1 MRETFSEHSRVQ
13 GILDF
18 EAALARAEARV
29 GMIPAGAADVIKGHC
44 VAEHFDFRELA
55 AAASSAG
62 NIAIPIV
69 SALRRRIAKDDAKA
83 ADFLHWGATSQDA
96 IDTGLVLQIR
106 RGAALLDADAG
117 RLADV
122 LAKLAERHAA
132 TPILGRTW
140 LQAAVPITFG
150 LTAAGWLGAVERSQ
164 EQLAQAARAAS
175 VIQLGGA
182 AGSMAALG
190 DRGPDVARALAKEL
204 ALDLPSL
211 PWHAHRDRIVN
222 LGAAL
227 GALIGTLG
235 KMARDIS
242 LLMQSEIAEVSEPS
256 APGRGTSSSMPQK
269 SNPVACA
276 AALAAATRAPGLVA
290 TLFAG
295 MPQEHQR
302 GLGGWQAEWDTLP
315 ELFLLA
321 ADALR
326 QMLGAAEGLVVDTA
340 RMRANID
347 ATKGVVMAESVAMA
361 LTPAIGRE
369 RANALVEAASR
380 RALDQRIHL
389 RAALA
394 GDGEVS
400 RHLTPQM
407 LDQLFSLETHIKA
420 AEGLV
425 TRTLAVAKVRL
436 PSAALGP
443 GKPDTT
449 GGPVRV

>member
-1 MRETFSEHSRVQ
+1 MRETFSDRSRLQ

-29 GMIPAGAADVIKGHC
+29 GVIPAAAADVIKGHC
-44 VAEHFDFRELA
+44 VAEHFDFTELA
-55 AAASSAG
+55 VAASSAG
-62 NIAIPIV
+62 NIAIPTV
-69 SALRRRIAKDDAKA
+69 AALRRRVAKDDAKA
-83 ADFLHWGATSQDA
+83 ADFVHWGATSQDA

-106 RGAALLDADAG
+106 RGAALLDADAD

-122 LAKLAERHAA
+122 LAKLAEAHAA

-150 LTAAGWLGAVERSQ
+150 LTAAGWLDAVERSQ
-164 EQLAQAARAAS
+164 EHLAQAARAAG

-182 AGSMAALG
+182 AGSLAALG
-190 DRGPDVARALAKEL
+190 DRGRDVAQALAKEL
-204 ALDLPSL
+204 ALESPEL

-235 KMARDIS
+235 KIARDIS
-242 LLMQSEIAEVSEPS
+242 LLMQSEIAEVSEPA

-269 SNPVACA
+269 RNPVACA

-321 ADALR
+321 ADALSH
-326 QMLGAAEGLVVDTA
+326 MLGAAEGLVVNTA
-340 RMRANID
+340 RMRENID
-347 ATKGVVMAESVAMA
+347 AANGVVMAESVTMA

-369 RANALVEAASR
+369 RANALVETASR
-380 RALDQRIHL
+380 RALDQRVHL
-389 RAALA
+389 RVALA
-394 GDGEVS
+394 SDGEAS

-407 LDQLFSLETHIKA
+407 LDQIFSLDAHVKA

-425 TRTLAVAKVRL
+425 ARALDAAKVRL
-436 PSAALGP
+436 
-443 GKPDTT
+443 KPDTT
-449 GGPVRV
+449 GGPVRA

>member
-1 MRETFSEHSRVQ
+1 MREIFSSRGRVQ

-18 EAALARAEARV
+18 EGALARAESQV
-29 GMIPAGAADVIKGHC
+29 GVIPAAAADIIKSHC
-44 VAEHFDFRELA
+44 AAEHFNITDLA
-55 AAASSAG
+55 AAASTAG

-69 SALRRRIAKDDAKA
+69 SALRTRIAKDDARA

-106 RGAALLDADAG
+106 RGAASLDADAS
-117 RLADV
+117 RFADLLA
-122 LAKLAERHAA
+122 ALAEKHAA

-150 LTAAGWLGAVERSQ
+150 LTVAGWLGAVERAQ
-164 EQLAQAARAAS
+164 AQLAKAARAAG

-182 AGSMAALG
+182 AGSLAALG
-190 DRGPDVARALAKEL
+190 DRGRDVTRALAKEL
-204 ALDLPSL
+204 ALDAPDL

-227 GALIGTLG
+227 GTLIGTLG

-242 LLMQSEIAEVSEPS
+242 LLMQSEIAEVSEPA

-269 SNPVACA
+269 HNPVACA

-321 ADALR
+321 ADALGH
-326 QMLGAAEGLVVDTA
+326 LAGAAEGLVVNTA
-340 RMRANID
+340 RMRENIE
-347 ATKGVVMAESVAMA
+347 ATNGVVMAESVAVA
-361 LTPAIGRE
+361 LTPATGRE

-394 GDGEVS
+394 ADGEVS
-400 RHLTPQM
+400 RHLTPQT
-407 LDQLFSLETHIKA
+407 LDQIFSLDAYVKA
-420 AEGLV
+420 AERMV
-425 TRTLAVAKVRL
+425 ARALAAR
-436 PSAALGP
+436 PP
-443 GKPDTT
+443 
-449 GGPVRV
+449 RV

>member
-1 MRETFSEHSRVQ
+1 MREIFSNRGRVQ

-18 EAALARAEARV
+18 EAALARAESQIGV
-29 GMIPAGAADVIKGHC
+29 VPAAAADVIKSHC
-44 VAEHFDFRELA
+44 VAEHFNFSELA
-55 AAASSAG
+55 AAASTAG
-62 NIAIPIV
+62 NIGIPLV
-69 SALRRRIAKDDAKA
+69 SALRKRIAKDDAQA
-83 ADFLHWGATSQDA
+83 AGFVHWGATSQDA

-106 RGAALLDADAG
+106 RGAASLNAGAG
-117 RLADV
+117 RFADLLA
-122 LAKLAERHAA
+122 ALAEKHAA

-150 LTAAGWLGAVERSQ
+150 LTVAGWLCAVERAQ
-164 EQLAQAARAAS
+164 AQLAQAARAAS

-182 AGSMAALG
+182 AGSLAALG
-190 DRGPDVARALAKEL
+190 DRGRDVTRALAKEL
-204 ALDLPSL
+204 ALDAPDL

-227 GALIGTLG
+227 GTLIGTLG
-235 KMARDIS
+235 KIARDIS
-242 LLMQSEIAEVSEPS
+242 LLMQSEIAEVSEPA

-269 SNPVACA
+269 HNPVACA

-321 ADALR
+321 ADALGH
-326 QMLGAAEGLVVDTA
+326 LVGAAEGLVVNTA
-340 RMRANID
+340 RMRENIE
-347 ATKGVVMAESVAMA
+347 ATNGVVMAESVAVA
-361 LTPAIGRE
+361 LTPATGRE

-380 RALDQRIHL
+380 RAFDQRIHL

-394 GDGEVS
+394 ADGEVS
-400 RHLTPQM
+400 RHLTPQT
-407 LDQLFSLETHIKA
+407 LDQIFSLDAYVKA
-420 AEGLV
+420 AERLV
-425 TRTLAVAKVRL
+425 AG
-436 PSAALGP
+436 ALGARP
-443 GKPDTT
+443 A
-449 GGPVRV
+449 RM